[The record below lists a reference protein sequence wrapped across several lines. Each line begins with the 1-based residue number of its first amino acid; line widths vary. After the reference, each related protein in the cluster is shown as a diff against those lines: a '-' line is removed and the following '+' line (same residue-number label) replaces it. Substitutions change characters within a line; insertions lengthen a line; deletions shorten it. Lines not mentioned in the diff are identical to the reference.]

1 MKVMVERAE
10 CNEASSIG
18 RMYIDNAFF
27 CYTLE
32 DKDRNLECRPDGK
45 VYGKSAIPRGTYQVI
60 VDFSQRFKRPMP
72 RLLDVP
78 GFTGVRIHPGNTADD
93 TDGCIL
99 VGIGTGKDMLFN
111 SRAAYERLMQKF
123 ESALDRGD
131 TIELEIV

>member
-1 MKVMVERAE
+1 MKARVERAE
-10 CNEASSIG
+10 CTYTSSIG

-32 DKDRNLECRPDGK
+32 DKDRNLETNPEGK

-60 VDFSQRFKRPMP
+60 VDYSQRFKKLMP
-72 RLLDVP
+72 RLIDVP
-78 GFTGVRIHPGNTADD
+78 GFSGVRIHPGNYAAD

-99 VGIGTGKDMLFN
+99 VGIGTGRDVLFN
-111 SRAAYERLMQKF
+111 SRAAYEKMMQKF
-123 ESALDRGD
+123 EAALDRGE